1 MLPRHYLYYG
11 LGTPLYVFAAFVIG
25 YVMGRMRVSFTAG
38 LVKLVILV
46 AILFLLQII
55 MVKLGRKYSKKK
67 KRNRK
72 KMVRAP
78 QEYYDRLYGTGTY

>member
-1 MLPRHYLYYG
+1 MLPRHYLHY
-11 LGTPLYVFAAFVIG
+11 TFSSPLYVLAAFVIG
-25 YVMGRMRVSFTAG
+25 YVLGRMRISFTAG
-38 LVKLVILV
+38 VVKLVILV
-46 AILFLLQII
+46 VVLFLLQII

-72 KMVRAP
+72 KMVGVP